1 MHDEV
6 SVVSGEACR
15 ALLRLLIKCSCD
27 ACRPRKTKS
36 LRADVPPSPLESAHP
51 AKNRVNPADTGDL
64 GCTTRNCT
72 VDVKSRK
79 TTQPDTHERSWV
91 EPKKSKSGSFHP
103 RVLSLSRLSV
113 RVHSVA
119 CRARGER
126 RVRRAASART
136 RESRVSRTRRG
147 RSGRPVR
154 SAAQRPSGAPSV
166 SQCHA
171 RFNLI

>member
-79 TTQPDTHERSWV
+79 TTQPDTHERSNR
-91 EPKKSKSGSFHP
+91 KSRNP
-103 RVLSLSRLSV
+103 VRSV
-113 RVHSVA
+113 SSA
-119 CRARGER
+119 CPFAFPAFRPGALGC
-126 RVRRAASART
+126 VSSSRRAAGPASGVRADSGVAGLSDSAGAVW
-136 RESRVSRTRRG
+136 S
-147 RSGRPVR
+147 SGAQCRP
-154 SAAQRPSGAPSV
+154 AAQWRTVGLAVP
-166 SQCHA
+166 
-171 RFNLI
+171 RTI

>member
-79 TTQPDTHERSWV
+79 TTNPIRTRTV

>member
-72 VDVKSRK
+72 VDVKRPK
-79 TTQPDTHERSWV
+79 NNQPDTHRNGRTEKV
-91 EPKKSKSGSFHP
+91 EIRFVSS
-103 RVLSLSRLSV
+103 
-113 RVHSVA
+113 A
-119 CRARGER
+119 CPFAFPAFRPGALGC
-126 RVRRAASART
+126 VSSSRRAAGPASGVRADSGVAGLSDSAGAVW
-136 RESRVSRTRRG
+136 S
-147 RSGRPVR
+147 SGAQCRP
-154 SAAQRPSGAPSV
+154 AAQWRTVGLAVP
-166 SQCHA
+166 
-171 RFNLI
+171 RTI

>member
-72 VDVKSRK
+72 VDVKRPK
-79 TTQPDTHERSWV
+79 NNQPDTHERSNRKSRNPVRFIRVSFRFPGFPSGCTRLRV
-91 EPKKSKSGSFHP
+91 ELEASGGS
-103 RVLSLSRLSV
+103 
-113 RVHSVA
+113 
-119 CRARGER
+119 GER
-126 RVRRAASART
+126 RPRGLGSRGSLGLGGGGLVVRCAVPPSGPVAH
-136 RESRVSRTRRG
+136 RR
-147 RSGRPVR
+147 SR
-154 SAAQRPSGAPSV
+154 SAT
-166 SQCHA
+166 HD
-171 RFNLI
+171 LT

>member
-1 MHDEV
+1 MRLAARSCV
-6 SVVSGEACR
+6 C
-15 ALLRLLIKCSCD
+15 LLNGSCD

-79 TTQPDTHERSWV
+79 TTQPDTHERSGTEKV
-91 EPKKSKSGSFHP
+91 EIRFVSS
-103 RVLSLSRLSV
+103 
-113 RVHSVA
+113 A
-119 CRARGER
+119 CPFAFPAFRPGALGC
-126 RVRRAASART
+126 VSSSRRAAGPASGVRADSGVAGLSDSA
-136 RESRVSRTRRG
+136 G
-147 RSGRPVR
+147 ARSGRPVR

>member
-15 ALLRLLIKCSCD
+15 ALLRLLIKSARAMLL

-72 VDVKSRK
+72 VD
-79 TTQPDTHERSWV
+79 
-91 EPKKSKSGSFHP
+91 G
-103 RVLSLSRLSV
+103 
-113 RVHSVA
+113 
-119 CRARGER
+119 
-126 RVRRAASART
+126 
-136 RESRVSRTRRG
+136 
-147 RSGRPVR
+147 
-154 SAAQRPSGAPSV
+154 
-166 SQCHA
+166 
-171 RFNLI
+171 

>member
-72 VDVKSRK
+72 VDVKRPK
-79 TTQPDTHERSWV
+79 NNQPPIRTGTGRTEKV
-91 EPKKSKSGSFHP
+91 EIRFVSS
-103 RVLSLSRLSV
+103 
-113 RVHSVA
+113 A
-119 CRARGER
+119 CPFAFPAFRPGALGC
-126 RVRRAASART
+126 VSSSRRAAGPASGVRADSGVAGLSDSAGAVW
-136 RESRVSRTRRG
+136 S
-147 RSGRPVR
+147 SGAQCRP
-154 SAAQRPSGAPSV
+154 AAQWRTVGLAVP
-166 SQCHA
+166 
-171 RFNLI
+171 RTI